1 MSLIHQKLYQ
11 AEHLNEIE
19 FQGYLSDLAKQIL
32 QTNQTAKF
40 EIGLTIEA
48 DEITETVELA
58 VPIGM
63 MVNELMTNSI
73 KHAFEGR
80 KVGQIRIS
88 LKCLGSMMT
97 LEYEDD
103 GRGVDSLE
111 SLNKEDSLG
120 MKLIR
125 LLTDQLDGAMEFSG
139 TEGFKITIE
148 FEQDK

>member
-1 MSLIHQKLYQ
+1 
-11 AEHLNEIE
+11 
-19 FQGYLSDLAKQIL
+19 
-32 QTNQTAKF
+32 
-40 EIGLTIEA
+40 
-48 DEITETVELA
+48 
-58 VPIGM
+58 
-63 MVNELMTNSI
+63 
-73 KHAFEGR
+73 
-80 KVGQIRIS
+80 VGQIRIS
-88 LKCLGSMMT
+88 LKRLGSMMT